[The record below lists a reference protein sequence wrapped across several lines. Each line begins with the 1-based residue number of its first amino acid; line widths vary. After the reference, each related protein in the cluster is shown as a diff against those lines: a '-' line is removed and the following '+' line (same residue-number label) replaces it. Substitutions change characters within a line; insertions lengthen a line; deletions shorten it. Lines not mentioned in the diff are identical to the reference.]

1 MLKSKYREQLEKSC
15 TFEHLE
21 ESAFRTCEAID
32 INSYPALKYN
42 DPRAPLEQI
51 SIDAY
56 AEDIAGY
63 WRLHERKLWAI
74 TAFCLLYLA
83 MKLFGG

>member
-1 MLKSKYREQLEKSC
+1 MLKSKYREQLEKKVSPSG
-15 TFEHLE
+15 LDD
-21 ESAFRTCEAID
+21 SAFRTCEAID
-32 INSYPALKYN
+32 SDFALKYN
-42 DPRAPLEQI
+42 DSRAPLEQI

-56 AEDIAGY
+56 ADDIAGF

-74 TAFCLLYLA
+74 TGTCLLYLA